1 MRLLIISDIHG
12 QMDNVRR
19 LTSVLKGIELVLIA
33 GDITTFGGAA
43 HAAAIL
49 EPLLSQSVPVLA
61 VPGNCDTEG
70 VDQYLESEQIS
81 LQGRSIQVGGYL
93 FVGAGGSLPCPG
105 TTPNECRDSHFETIL
120 SKALYRNEAN
130 SSFSVSKKMI
140 LMTHQPAFGT
150 AVDTV
155 AGRSTGSPS
164 IRRFIETH
172 QPVLAVSGHIHEA
185 FGTDQ
190 IGSTIL
196 VNPGPLKQGRYATVD
211 IKADSVVPQLHT
223 LD

>member
-12 QMDNVRR
+12 QVDKVKR
-19 LTSVLKGIELVLIA
+19 LSSALKGIELVLIA
-33 GDITTFGGAA
+33 GDITTFGGAD
-43 HAAAIL
+43 HAAAVL

-61 VPGNCDTEG
+61 VPGNCDPEG
-70 VDQYLESEQIS
+70 VSQYLESKQIS
-81 LQGRSIQVGGYL
+81 LQGRTLQQGGYL

-105 TTPNECRDSHFETIL
+105 LTPNECNDSFFETIL
-120 SKALYRNEAN
+120 CKALYRNEAN
-130 SSFSVSKKMI
+130 SAFSVSKRLI
-140 LMTHQPAFGT
+140 LVTHQPAFGT

-185 FGTDQ
+185 FGTDR
-190 IGSTIL
+190 IGLTVL

>member
-12 QMDNVRR
+12 QVDKVKR
-19 LTSVLKGIELVLIA
+19 LSSALKGIELVLIA
-33 GDITTFGGAA
+33 GDITTFGEAD
-43 HAAAIL
+43 HAAAVL
-49 EPLLSQSVPVLA
+49 EPLLSQPAPVLA
-61 VPGNCDTEG
+61 VPGNCDPEG
-70 VDQYLESEQIS
+70 VSQYLESKQIS
-81 LQGRSIQVGGYL
+81 LQGRTLQQGGYL

-105 TTPNECRDSHFETIL
+105 LTPNECNDSFFETIL
-120 SKALYRNEAN
+120 CKALHRNEAN
-130 SSFSVSKKMI
+130 SAFSGSKRLI
-140 LMTHQPAFGT
+140 LVTHQPAFGT

-155 AGRSTGSPS
+155 EGRSTGSSS

-190 IGSTIL
+190 IGTTVLI
-196 VNPGPLKQGRYATVD
+196 NPGPLKQGRYATVD

>member
-12 QMDNVRR
+12 QVDKVKR
-19 LTSVLKGIELVLIA
+19 LSSALKGIELVLIA
-33 GDITTFGGAA
+33 GDITTFGGAD
-43 HAAAIL
+43 HAAAVL
-49 EPLLSQSVPVLA
+49 EPLLSLSVPVLA
-61 VPGNCDTEG
+61 VPGNCDPEG
-70 VDQYLESEQIS
+70 VSQYLESKQIS
-81 LQGRSIQVGGYL
+81 LQARTLQQGGYL

-105 TTPNECRDSHFETIL
+105 LTPNECNDSFFETIL
-120 SKALYRNEAN
+120 CKALFRNEAN
-130 SSFSVSKKMI
+130 SAFSVSKRLI
-140 LMTHQPAFGT
+140 LVTHQPAFGT

-185 FGTDQ
+185 FGTDR
-190 IGSTIL
+190 IGSTVL
-196 VNPGPLKQGRYATVD
+196 VNPGPLKLGRYATVD